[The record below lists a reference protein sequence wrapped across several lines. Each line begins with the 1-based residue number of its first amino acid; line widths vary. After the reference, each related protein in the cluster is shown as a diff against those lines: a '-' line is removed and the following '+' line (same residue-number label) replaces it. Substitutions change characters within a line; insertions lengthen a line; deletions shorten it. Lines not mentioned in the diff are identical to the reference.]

1 VIDGL
6 TVEYFWEYTVVVNPA
21 EETETTE
28 PEVPALPTTPEEI
41 VDLAYGLAEGE
52 TTEVSYTLTG
62 VITSIDTAWSDRY
75 GNITVTIQI
84 GDMADKLIKC
94 YRLAGEG
101 AATLKVGDTIT
112 VTGVFTNYK
121 GTIEFAQG
129 CTLDAVV
136 PGPEVE
142 PEEPAADAIVLDFSD
157 LTHRTEFST
166 EKQEFVVDGL
176 TLTNDKGESTSNVAD
191 YINPARFYKNS
202 TLTLTCTGMTK
213 IEFACNAAK
222 YATALKDAI
231 AGDNLTVEA
240 NGNTIVVT
248 FTAPVD
254 SFTMQLTGG
263 QVRLNSVSVY
273 VA

>member
-1 VIDGL
+1 MII
-6 TVEYFWEYTVVVNPA
+6 E
-21 EETETTE
+21 EETETPVE
-28 PEVPALPTTPEEI
+28 PEEPALPTTPEEI

-142 PEEPAADAIVLDFSD
+142 PEEPVAGGVTITFADH
-157 LTHRTEFST
+157 TYRTEEGSNYQVF
-166 EKQEFVVDGL
+166 
-176 TLTNDKGESTSNVAD
+176 TNGDFTFTQAQAGSNNWNTT
-191 YINPARFYKNS
+191 YIDPIRLYVGHEITIAYA
-202 TLTLTCTGMTK
+202 GMTK
-213 IEFACNAAK
+213 IVVECNSPS
-222 YATALKDAI
+222 YATALVTALEGCG
-231 AGDNLTVEA
+231 ATVEDD
-240 NGNTIVVT
+240 GNVVT
-248 FTAPVD
+248 ITFSAATDSIVFTPVK
-254 SFTMQLTGG
+254 
-263 QVRLNSVSVY
+263 QVRVNAITVC
-273 VA
+273 